1 MANYQVNGKSLSVL
15 RLMAKAKYPTPEMTE
30 KLKRLRYLHVGPDGT
45 SVVTNMLAARVSLP
59 DVSKGH
65 QHEVIIPHDD
75 ITKIE
80 RPAPESPALV
90 ELPDGQPAITGPKW
104 VVPDWTK
111 VFPGPE
117 RQVAKFTCN
126 ADALR
131 ALLTSACEVCEDSDK
146 TVTLRLCDSVGK
158 DGRTRVL
165 RMDTYTQPGD
175 QSFCAILKEMEY
187 DGNYI
192 PGEPTANASKPEAK
206 PQQAGIV
213 MNVVEG
219 RRFRGEGE

>member
-1 MANYQVNGKSLSVL
+1 MAYQVNGKSLSVL

-30 KLKRLRYLHVGPDGT
+30 KLKRLRYLHVGPEGT

-59 DVSKGH
+59 DVAKGH
-65 QHEVIIPHDD
+65 QHNVIIPHDD
-75 ITKIE
+75 LAKIE
-80 RPAPESPALV
+80 RPAPESPTLV
-90 ELPDGQPAITGPKW
+90 ELPDGHPDITGPKW
-104 VVPDWTK
+104 VIPDWTK

-131 ALLTSACEVCEDSDK
+131 ALLTSACEVCEDGDK
-146 TVTLRLCDSVGK
+146 TITLRLCDSVGK
-158 DGRTRVL
+158 DGRTKVL

-192 PGEPTANASKPEAK
+192 PGEPPADAPKAEAK

>member
-15 RLMAKAKYPTPEMTE
+15 RLMAKAKYPSPEMTE

-45 SVVTNMLAARVSLP
+45 SVVTNALAARVSLP
-59 DVSKGH
+59 DASKGH
-65 QHEVIIPHDD
+65 QHEILVPCDD
-75 ITKIE
+75 LKFE
-80 RPAPESPALV
+80 RPAPESDKLV
-90 ELPDGQPAITGPKW
+90 ELPDGVPAITGPKW
-104 VVPDWTK
+104 VVPDWAK
-111 VFPGPE
+111 VFPGPG

-126 ADALR
+126 GDTLR
-131 ALLTSACEVCEDSDK
+131 ALLTSACEVCDDSDK
-146 TVTLRLCDSVGK
+146 TVTLRLCDSIGTN
-158 DGRTRVL
+158 GRTRVL
-165 RMDTYTQPGD
+165 RIDTYTQPGE

-192 PGEPTANASKPEAK
+192 PGEPTADAPKPEAK
-206 PQQAGIV
+206 PLQAGIV